1 MADLNVLGA
10 LSGIGK
16 STIKG
21 LSMLRD
27 RDREQEEQ
35 ERQEREKRINF
46 YRTYLP
52 DMDEAQAKMFLGR
65 DENLGDDDKQALMA
79 IAGLRKKQEPT
90 IDLSSVEGQLQ
101 QLRSSGEAMSPEE
114 AYNIFEGNLLQKG
127 LPKAQAEQW
136 LTRARRMLNIEQKDV
151 GAYSFDKFL
160 TDWQDPQVDNQG
172 LTKMAKDIGHPEWV
186 DYVGGTGKQPGKT
199 PKTPTGRTPEEVI
212 DDQSRIIGRRI
223 RDLDTRMGT
232 IQTNMSSFGSD
243 HEDFPKW
250 AEQLNELKAD
260 RDYLREKEGELGEED
275 AKPFKDL
282 NKVLTRPRTKKKEKP
297 KPKEKLGSAAKHA
310 QLQIKRKKA
319 MRMLREGG
327 YKITV
332 ERVNKIIEQGLVD

>member
-21 LSMLRD
+21 LSMLRE
-27 RDREQEEQ
+27 RDEQEEER

-52 DMDEAQAKMFLGR
+52 DMDEARAKQFLNR
-65 DENLGDDDKQALMA
+65 DENLGDDDKQALMS
-79 IAGLRKKQEPT
+79 IAGLRRKQERQ
-90 IDLSSVEGQLQ
+90 IDMSSAENQLQELLKGDYNPEAAYNLWEGQILKNH
-101 QLRSSGEAMSPEE
+101 PDW
-114 AYNIFEGNLLQKG
+114 
-127 LPKAQAEQW
+127 PKDYRESVLA
-136 LTRARRMLNIEQKDV
+136 RGRRMFGVEQKNV
-151 GAYSFDKFL
+151 GSYSFDKFL
-160 TDWQDPQVDNQG
+160 TDWQDPQVDNEG
-172 LTKMAKDIGHPEWV
+172 LKKMAKEIGHPEWV
-186 DYVGGTGKQPGKT
+186 DYVGSTRKQPGKT
-199 PKTPTGRTPEEVI
+199 PKTSTGRTPEEVI

-223 RDLDTRMGT
+223 RDIDTRMGV
-232 IQTNMSSFGSD
+232 IQENMSSFGRD
-243 HEDFPKW
+243 HEDYPKW

-260 RDYLREKEGELGEED
+260 RDYLRKKEGELGEED

-297 KPKEKLGSAAKHA
+297 KPKDKLGSAAKHA